1 MNAQDQAD
9 NLHAS
14 SFGPTPSLND
24 FDPTNHTVRERPED
38 LNQHDLDLRKNQDK
52 LSPSKSGRNCLRPV
66 YARKSGSRRNRLR
79 LAYALKSSKS
89 LLSRAIDRRRDG
101 KTSSVARFWDLN
113 SQSWVGTRSIAE
125 NNPHA
130 NAKSFPCQAEL
141 TPKSGRTLKNRARK
155 LGRMRGVPY
164 LVFYYS
170 PSTRCWTGQA
180 YVPSNQPTPD
190 WNCVLDTI

>member
-14 SFGPTPSLND
+14 SIGPIPSLND

-38 LNQHDLDLRKNQDK
+38 LNQHDLDLRENQEE
-52 LSPSKSGRNCLRPV
+52 LSPSKSGRNCLRPA
-66 YARKSGSRRNRLR
+66 YARKSGSRRSRLR
-79 LAYALKSSKS
+79 LAYALKSK
-89 LLSRAIDRRRDG
+89 
-101 KTSSVARFWDLN
+101 
-113 SQSWVGTRSIAE
+113 
-125 NNPHA
+125 
-130 NAKSFPCQAEL
+130 L
-141 TPKSGRTLKNRARK
+141 TPKSGHTLKNRTHK
-155 LGRMRGVPY
+155 LGRMCGVPS
-164 LVFYYS
+164 LVFYYN

>member
-79 LAYALKSSKS
+79 LAYALKS
-89 LLSRAIDRRRDG
+89 
-101 KTSSVARFWDLN
+101 
-113 SQSWVGTRSIAE
+113 
-125 NNPHA
+125 
-130 NAKSFPCQAEL
+130 
-141 TPKSGRTLKNRARK
+141 
-155 LGRMRGVPY
+155 
-164 LVFYYS
+164 
-170 PSTRCWTGQA
+170 
-180 YVPSNQPTPD
+180 
-190 WNCVLDTI
+190 